1 MDIFREI
8 MNNLMFKTPFKVAVI
23 LILVTL
29 TACGGYKKVNQ
40 RERPD
45 GAQAKARKNI
55 EEGRGVSI
63 GGLGKRLGKTTYEF
77 STSNPMW
84 RASLETLDFLPLTTV
99 DYSGGIIITDWY
111 SDNNSAKESIKIS
124 LRFLSNEIRSDS
136 LKVIV
141 HRKTCSTNLN
151 CKVILLS
158 DTKIKEELHAAIL
171 RKAALLEKQSKKK
184 KKK

>member
-1 MDIFREI
+1 MNIFREI
-8 MNNLMFKTPFKVAVI
+8 MNNLMFKIPFKAAVI

-29 TACGGYKKVNQ
+29 TACGGFKKVDQ
-40 RERPD
+40 RQMPD
-45 GAQAKARKNI
+45 GSKAKARKNL

-63 GGLGKRLGKTTYEF
+63 AGIGKGMRKTTYEF

-111 SDNNSAKESIKIS
+111 SDSSSSKESIKIS
-124 LRFLSNEIRSDS
+124 LRFLANEIRSES

-141 HRKTCSTNLN
+141 HQKTCSTNLD
-151 CKVILLS
+151 CRVVLLS
-158 DTKIKEELHAAIL
+158 DTKIKEELHTAIL
-171 RKAALLEKQSKKK
+171 RRAALLEKESKKK
-184 KKK
+184 KK